1 MQILVD
7 HGRAH
12 AHVGSPLD
20 AAQRVRGA
28 RLDAG
33 KVLAQAAG
41 LGARVDHGS
50 PGGDSLVA
58 GCGGEGKVRAGLH
71 ALAAFDAAGREIG
84 LALRPGGSQQALG
97 GALHGVG
104 DALEGH
110 GGG

>member
-1 MQILVD
+1 MPRSAL
-7 HGRAH
+7 G
-12 AHVGSPLD
+12 
-20 AAQRVRGA
+20 GA

-50 PGGDSLVA
+50 PRRRFPASPGA
-58 GCGGEGKVRAGLH
+58 AGEGKVRAGLH
-71 ALAAFDAAGREIG
+71 ALAAFDAAGREVG